1 MNCNKYLSEAFNIED
16 KVVDLVSQV
25 EGEIAPRLDELDA
38 MAEYHQYRVIKAMQ
52 NAGLSDRHFHPSTGY
67 GYDDVGREVI
77 ETIFAEV
84 FGAEAALVR
93 PHISSGTHAI
103 SLCLYGVL
111 RPGDE
116 LLSISGNPYDTIQS
130 VIGAGGQEAGNG
142 TLRDFGIDYKQ
153 IELLPGGRFDEKA
166 IMAALSDKTRMIYIQ
181 RSTGYSWRKAIT
193 LEAIQ
198 VMCAKIKAVRPDVV
212 IFVDNCYGEFLDEK
226 EPVAV
231 GADLMAGSL
240 IKNPGGGLAPTGAY
254 VAGKKNLIHLCAC
267 RLAAPGVGG
276 ETGATLGVTRIVLQ
290 GFFQAP
296 TVVAQ
301 ALKTA
306 VLVGAVYKKLGF
318 AVCPGVEDYR
328 SDIIQS
334 IRLEDPEAVKTFC
347 RAVQEA
353 APVDSFVTPEPWDM
367 PGYDCPVIMAAGA
380 FIQGSSIEL
389 SADAPMREPYIVYFQ
404 GGLTHYH
411 GKLGLLLSV
420 QRLVDSGFLTIG

>member
-1 MNCNKYLSEAFNIED
+1 MNINHYLEEAFHISPKAVDYVDTVETSIKNQLAQRD
-16 KVVDLVSQV
+16 K
-25 EGEIAPRLDELDA
+25 

-52 NAGLSDRHFHPSTGY
+52 NAGLSDRHFHPATGY
-67 GYDDVGREVI
+67 GYDDIGREVVEKI
-77 ETIFAEV
+77 YAEV

-116 LLSISGNPYDTIQS
+116 LLSISGDPYDTIRS
-130 VIGAGGQEAGNG
+130 VIGAHGEEAGTG
-142 TLRDFGIDYKQ
+142 TLKDFGVKYHQ
-153 IELLPGGRFDEKA
+153 IALIGKGQFDEEGIMRA
-166 IMAALSDKTRMIYIQ
+166 INDQTKMIYIQ

-193 LEAIQ
+193 LTAIES
-198 VMCAKIKAVRPDVV
+198 MISKIKKQWPKIIV
-212 IFVDNCYGEFLDEK
+212 FVDNCYGEFLDEK

-240 IKNPGGGLAPTGAY
+240 IKNPGGGLAPTGGY
-254 VAGKKNLIHLCAC
+254 VCGKQELVQLCAC

-276 ETGATLGVTRIVLQ
+276 ETGATLGINRIFLQ

-306 VLVGAVYKKLGF
+306 VLVGAVYQKAGF
-318 AVCPGVEDYR
+318 EICPEVDDYR

-334 IRLEDPEAVKTFC
+334 VKLEDEEALKIFC

-367 PGYDCPVIMAAGA
+367 PGYNCPVIMAAGA

-389 SADAPMREPYIVYFQ
+389 SADAPMRSPYIVYFQ

-411 GKLGLLLSV
+411 GKLGLLLSL
-420 QRLVDSGFLTIG
+420 QRLIDSGFIHI